1 MTNKSKFA
9 LGAIMGAAAGIV
21 AGLLTAPKSGKMTR
35 KDIKAKAVEL
45 KNRSAQ
51 KEDE

>member
-1 MTNKSKFA
+1 MSNKSKFA

-35 KDIKAKAVEL
+35 QDIKTKAVEL
-45 KNRSAQ
+45 KNKAK
-51 KEDE
+51 KEDQ

>member
-35 KDIKAKAVEL
+35 QDIKEKAVEL
-45 KNRSAQ
+45 KNRASK
-51 KEDE
+51 KEDK